1 MHNVFVTLIN
11 GKRGGEPATTPLP
24 CLPLPIHRPSTSYG
38 PTGLEEGE
46 ESHEGRPPAPPS
58 LAPVSYVSDCFL
70 LRSWLRTFSWSRS
83 LVICLV
89 CRIKTFAVRSQ
100 STFHIS
106 CSDYSVV
113 LFGGVLI
120 DTVAVS
126 GRNSPCWLEAFLTY
140 LPLFPVF
147 AYLIILIFF
156 LTCSSTLSY
165 LYSEWTWSEL
175 ILGICMYVQNGSPC
189 YGLSAG
195 RGLNFVNISVY
206 KIWSKLGK
214 QLCTQFVQKQFG

>member
-1 MHNVFVTLIN
+1 MACPSERPLLARRAAGHRLPQIWCRRRLSCARCL
-11 GKRGGEPATTPLP
+11 GRGQCQQAGPLLKPATADLEEPATTPLP
-24 CLPLPIHRPSTSYG
+24 CPPLPIHRPSTSSG

-46 ESHEGRPPAPPS
+46 ESREGRPPAPPP
-58 LAPVSYVSDCFL
+58 LPPVSYVSDCFL

-126 GRNSPCWLEAFLTY
+126 GRNSPC
-140 LPLFPVF
+140 
-147 AYLIILIFF
+147 
-156 LTCSSTLSY
+156 
-165 LYSEWTWSEL
+165 
-175 ILGICMYVQNGSPC
+175 
-189 YGLSAG
+189 
-195 RGLNFVNISVY
+195 
-206 KIWSKLGK
+206 
-214 QLCTQFVQKQFG
+214 